1 MKVLSDLKMNNNNL
15 VDANVTYYDPQVIQD
30 ALEGYS
36 NFTGLNASTVQ
47 EAIDL
52 LFQIVLPTL
61 NLIGGSPNTENSGF
75 IAIVDG
81 GKPSTENF
89 NDILDGGLPSDNN
102 E

>member
-1 MKVLSDLKMNNNNL
+1 MKVLSDLKLNNNNL

-30 ALEGYS
+30 ALEGYG
-36 NFTGLNASTVQ
+36 NFTGINGSTVQ

-52 LFQIVLPTL
+52 LFQLVLPTL
-61 NLIGGSPNTENSGF
+61 NLIGGAPDTQNSSF
-75 IAIVDG
+75 LAIVDG

-89 NDILDGGLPSDNN
+89 NDSLDGGLPSDNN